1 MAVES
6 TYYWQRAT
14 AAVERR
20 RLELARRDLS
30 DDNDPIWQQL
40 EHLNWLEQYAA
51 AGLHMA
57 EEAEIF

>member
-1 MAVES
+1 MVEA

-14 AAVERR
+14 AAVEKR
-20 RLELARRDLS
+20 RLELARRDVPEE
-30 DDNDPIWQQL
+30 NDPIWQQI
-40 EHLNWLEQYAA
+40 ENLNWLEQYAV